1 MRYHCIINAYSDDA
15 IRQMEEFH
23 AFQDA
28 FLKDAE
34 QGEAYILCRGN
45 EDIELLARRIAENA
59 VTVTGPDYSPEA
71 VLEVLEQEAD
81 SEDLYIFGSG
91 YSGIELSVRLSERL
105 GGSSVTSVHALE
117 LKGSVTARKMVYA
130 NHMEGAFAM
139 KKGPYCISLA
149 KGMERKEA
157 QEGMFHIER
166 ELRCRKGN
174 DFVVSRETMKE
185 ETAGGLSDAKIVV
198 AAGRGIRNKE
208 NASFLEETA
217 KALGG
222 ELGASRPVAMNA
234 WTPMS
239 RLIGVSGEMIAPEV
253 CITAG
258 VSGAAAF
265 YAGIEKS
272 KFIVAINTDE
282 QAPIV
287 KKADVAIVDDFMPVI
302 QSLREIVKEQKDTLE

>member
-105 GGSSVTSVHALE
+105 GGKFRNVRPCLGIKGICDGKEDGLCKPYGRRVCDEERALLYLACE
-117 LKGSVTARKMVYA
+117 R
-130 NHMEGAFAM
+130 NGAQ
-139 KKGPYCISLA
+139 GGTGRHVPY
-149 KGMERKEA
+149 
-157 QEGMFHIER
+157 
-166 ELRCRKGN
+166 
-174 DFVVSRETMKE
+174 
-185 ETAGGLSDAKIVV
+185 
-198 AAGRGIRNKE
+198 
-208 NASFLEETA
+208 
-217 KALGG
+217 
-222 ELGASRPVAMNA
+222 
-234 WTPMS
+234 
-239 RLIGVSGEMIAPEV
+239 
-253 CITAG
+253 
-258 VSGAAAF
+258 
-265 YAGIEKS
+265 
-272 KFIVAINTDE
+272 
-282 QAPIV
+282 
-287 KKADVAIVDDFMPVI
+287 
-302 QSLREIVKEQKDTLE
+302 

>member
-130 NHMEGAFAM
+130 NHMEGAFAIEERALLYLACERN
-139 KKGPYCISLA
+139 GAQGGTGRHVPY
-149 KGMERKEA
+149 
-157 QEGMFHIER
+157 
-166 ELRCRKGN
+166 
-174 DFVVSRETMKE
+174 
-185 ETAGGLSDAKIVV
+185 
-198 AAGRGIRNKE
+198 
-208 NASFLEETA
+208 
-217 KALGG
+217 
-222 ELGASRPVAMNA
+222 
-234 WTPMS
+234 
-239 RLIGVSGEMIAPEV
+239 
-253 CITAG
+253 
-258 VSGAAAF
+258 
-265 YAGIEKS
+265 
-272 KFIVAINTDE
+272 
-282 QAPIV
+282 
-287 KKADVAIVDDFMPVI
+287 
-302 QSLREIVKEQKDTLE
+302 

>member
-15 IRQMEEFH
+15 IRQMEEFN
-23 AFQDA
+23 AFQEA

-34 QGEAYILCRGN
+34 QGEAYLLCRGN
-45 EDIELLARRIAENA
+45 EEIELPARNIAKNA
-59 VTVTGPDYSPEA
+59 VAVVAPDYSPEA
-71 VLEVLEQEAD
+71 ILEILEQEA
-81 SEDLYIFGSG
+81 SPEDLYIFGSG

-105 GGSSVTSVHALE
+105 GGSSVTSVHALD
-117 LKGSVTARKMVYA
+117 LKESLTVRKMVYA
-130 NHMEGAFAM
+130 NHMEGTFAM

-157 QEGMFHIER
+157 QEGGFHIER
-166 ELRCRKGN
+166 ELRCREEN

-185 ETAGGLSDAKIVV
+185 ESAGGLSEARLVV

-208 NASFLEETA
+208 NARFLEEAA
-217 KALGG
+217 KAFGG

-282 QAPIV
+282 QAPIM
-287 KKADVAIVDDFMPVI
+287 KKADVAIADDFMPVI

>member
-1 MRYHCIINAYSDDA
+1 MVAA
-15 IRQMEEFH
+15 
-23 AFQDA
+23 
-28 FLKDAE
+28 
-34 QGEAYILCRGN
+34 
-45 EDIELLARRIAENA
+45 
-59 VTVTGPDYSPEA
+59 PDYSPEA

-81 SEDLYIFGSG
+81 SEELYIFGSG

-117 LKGSVTARKMVYA
+117 AGEPVTVRKMVYA
-130 NHMEGAFAM
+130 NHMEGTFAM

-149 KGMERKEA
+149 KGMQRKEA
-157 QEGMFHIER
+157 QEGIFHIER

-198 AAGRGIRNKE
+198 AAGRGIQNKE
-208 NASFLEETA
+208 NARFLEEAA
-217 KALGG
+217 KAFGG

-239 RLIGVSGEMIAPEV
+239 RLIGVSGKMIAPEV

-272 KFIVAINTDE
+272 KLIVAINTDE
-282 QAPIV
+282 QAPIM

-302 QSLREIVKEQKDTLE
+302 QSLRKIVKEQ

>member
-1 MRYHCIINAYSDDA
+1 
-15 IRQMEEFH
+15 
-23 AFQDA
+23 
-28 FLKDAE
+28 
-34 QGEAYILCRGN
+34 
-45 EDIELLARRIAENA
+45 
-59 VTVTGPDYSPEA
+59 
-71 VLEVLEQEAD
+71 
-81 SEDLYIFGSG
+81 
-91 YSGIELSVRLSERL
+91 
-105 GGSSVTSVHALE
+105 
-117 LKGSVTARKMVYA
+117 
-130 NHMEGAFAM
+130 
-139 KKGPYCISLA
+139 
-149 KGMERKEA
+149 
-157 QEGMFHIER
+157 MFHIER

-282 QAPIV
+282 QAPIM